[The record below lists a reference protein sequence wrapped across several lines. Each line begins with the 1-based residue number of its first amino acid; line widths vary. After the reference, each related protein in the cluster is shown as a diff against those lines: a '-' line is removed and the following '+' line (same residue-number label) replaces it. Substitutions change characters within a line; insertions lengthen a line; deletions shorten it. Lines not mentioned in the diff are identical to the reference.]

1 MDSEQVE
8 NPAAA
13 LIGSEETG
21 MDTKGKSILYH
32 DKTWEYHLEDDSS
45 SELGNTV
52 GLAESEKSYEF
63 DSSYHDD
70 YGDYDDYSD
79 DFSDF
84 DDNQEL
90 LHEDVFETVQSLDNK
105 ITWITFKG
113 HGSNVNG
120 NPPQRT
126 SAFSCPVN
134 AGLKSASTSSVRF
147 LEGSRSDQKVGIEE
161 HEVQNFE
168 SIKHFDM
175 VDDFSDHHY
184 NSLPSTGEKG
194 SVKRIQEEWKILE
207 NGLPETIYVRVCE
220 AKIGLLRAVIMGPS
234 GTPYHDGLFVFD
246 CFFPPR
252 YPNVPPSVYYYYYS
266 GGLRLNPN
274 LYSCGRVCL
283 SLLGTWHGKDTEMWV
298 PGKSTMLQV
307 LVSIQALILN
317 AKPFFNEPGYES
329 LYVGDTG
336 ERRSRKYNEKVL
348 ALSLKTMVYTLNKPP
363 QHFEGFVAGFFRN
376 RARDIIAACQAYKEG
391 ATVGTV
397 VVKDGVPDP
406 NIIEQGSSEEFKA
419 TMARM
424 IDVMVAAF
432 ATNGSTEFE
441 QSLASKN
448 PIPL

>member
-8 NPAAA
+8 NPATA
-13 LIGSEETG
+13 LIGSDETG
-21 MDTKGKSILYH
+21 MDSKGKSVLYH
-32 DKTWEYHLEDDSS
+32 DKSWEYHLEDDSS

-52 GLAESEKSYEF
+52 GLAESENSYEF
-63 DSSYHDD
+63 DSSYPDD
-70 YGDYDDYSD
+70 DEDYDDYSD
-79 DFSDF
+79 DASDF

-90 LHEDVFETVQSLDNK
+90 LHEDDYSIMQSLFVTSSIAN
-105 ITWITFKG
+105 
-113 HGSNVNG
+113 GS
-120 NPPQRT
+120 PLQRI

-134 AGLKSASTSSVRF
+134 AGLKSASSSSVRF
-147 LEGSRSDQKVGIEE
+147 LEGSRSDQQVGIEE
-161 HEVQNFE
+161 HDVQNLE
-168 SIKHFDM
+168 SIKHFDI

-184 NSLPSTGEKG
+184 NSFASTGEKAP
-194 SVKRIQEEWKILE
+194 VKRIQEEWKILE
-207 NGLPETIYVRVCE
+207 NGLPDTIYVRVCE
-220 AKIGLLRAVIMGPS
+220 AKMGLLRAAIMGPS
-234 GTPYHDGLFVFD
+234 GTPYHDGLSFSIVSSSLQ
-246 CFFPPR
+246 
-252 YPNVPPSVYYYYYS
+252 YPNVPPLVYYHS

-283 SLLGTWHGKDTEMWV
+283 SLLGTWHGRDTEMWI

-329 LYVGDTG
+329 SYVGDTG

-348 ALSLKTMVYTLNKPP
+348 ALSLKTMVYTLSKPP
-363 QHFEGFVAGFFRN
+363 QHFEGFVSGFFRN
-376 RARDIIAACQAYKEG
+376 RAGDIIAACQAYKRG

-424 IDVMVAAF
+424 IDVMTAVF
-432 ATNGSTEFE
+432 AKNGSTEFE
-441 QSLASKN
+441 QSTDSKN
-448 PIPL
+448 PIPS